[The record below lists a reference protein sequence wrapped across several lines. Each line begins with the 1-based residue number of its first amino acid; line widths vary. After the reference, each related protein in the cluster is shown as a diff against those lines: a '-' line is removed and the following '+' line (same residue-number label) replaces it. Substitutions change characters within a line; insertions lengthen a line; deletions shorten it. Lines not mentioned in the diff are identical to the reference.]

1 MADTYRIEE
10 QREVPDLNRSGR
22 FVNVHEITYEVTNG
36 PAKGSI
42 GMVKVQQEDYNDKYV
57 DAAIRAQ
64 ISAKHSIAGLGE
76 EPVK

>member
-1 MADTYRIEE
+1 MADTYRIES

-22 FVNVHEITYEVTNG
+22 FVDVHEITYEVTNG
-36 PAKGSI
+36 PAKGAV

-64 ISAKHSIAGLGE
+64 ISTKHSIANLGE
-76 EPVK
+76 EPVE